1 MNSAQPIVS
10 VCIPVYNA
18 GKFLSDTLDA
28 LLLQDYPKVEIVV
41 VDDQST
47 DGSAGILSGYSD
59 KIKVCQSIRKGAN
72 PSRNQ
77 AFENC
82 TGDYIIFFD
91 ADDWVPRNFIS
102 SQVEC
107 MVNHRDCVVVS
118 EWGRFFETKEDYRKD
133 PNIVEHDLSFHDWI
147 IHYWTRNNHMTPP
160 GRVMIP
166 RNVLVQAGLWN
177 EELSL
182 NDDLEF
188 FSRIFNAARKILY
201 NGKSRFYYRSGV
213 GGVSSKVY
221 EYHQQVSNFRSI
233 DTATNIAHEVFPN
246 DPGVRR
252 ASANM
257 WQLFIYE
264 NYPHHRSLTDKARQ
278 HIKELGGSDF
288 EFPAGGVTK
297 TLLRV
302 FGWKLT
308 KKVKKIIPVRRS

>member
-1 MNSAQPIVS
+1 
-10 VCIPVYNA
+10 VYNA
-18 GKFLSDTLDA
+18 EKFLSDTLDA
-28 LLLQDYPKVEIVV
+28 LLQQDYPKVEIVV
-41 VDDQST
+41 VNDQST
-47 DGSAGILSGYSD
+47 DGSAKILSGYSH
-59 KIKVCQSIRKGAN
+59 KIKVCRSERKGAN

-77 AFENC
+77 AFELC

-91 ADDWVPRNFIS
+91 ADDWIPRNFIS

-107 MVNHRDCVVVS
+107 MGDQHNCVVVS
-118 EWGRFFETKEDYRKD
+118 EWGRFFDSKEHYRKD

-160 GRVMIP
+160 GRVMIS
-166 RNVLVQAGLWN
+166 RNILVQAGLWN

-188 FSRIFNAARKILY
+188 FSRIFHASRKILY
-201 NGKSRFYYRSGV
+201 NGTGRFYYRSGT

-221 EYHQQVSNFRSI
+221 EYHQQLSNFRSI
-233 DTATNIAHEVFPN
+233 ETATNIALEAFPS
-246 DPGVRR
+246 DLKVRR
-252 ASANM
+252 ACANM

-264 NYPHHRSLTDKARQ
+264 NYPHHRSLTDKARH
-278 HIKELGGSDF
+278 HITDLGGSDF
-288 EFPAGGVTK
+288 EFPAGGVTR

-302 FGWKLT
+302 FGWKFT